1 MALTVGNLF
10 KESVKYNMKLLAGQ
24 EGLCRPVQW
33 IHIIETNEGAQFL
46 HGNEVVIT
54 ECIAGN
60 DEEKLQR
67 FVDTIY
73 RLHASALIINTGMF
87 IKTVP
92 DSVIAFC
99 EEKQLPLFALPWEV
113 PLVDVTREYCQMI
126 IDNAAQEDTV
136 ATIMK
141 DLIFHVG
148 EKDALLHQLERLGF
162 MTTCTMAALCISL
175 HMPHG
180 TEEYVRESRHLKMVA
195 ESCAKRIHDQYISFE
210 YREKRILLLINYTP
224 EDLEQYL
231 DSLFKTASA
240 HKLLPLISIGV
251 GDIVKG
257 PENQDSNF
265 MHAYAACK
273 LAARKKERILY
284 YREMG
289 IYKLLIDNENTE
301 ALTAFY
307 TDSVGKLK
315 EYDEKNNTE
324 YETFVKMYVACDGH
338 QGEVS
343 EKCFIHR
350 NTVNNYIKKAE
361 EIMGIDLSSWEGKAR
376 LYVALCVED
385 IL

>member
-24 EGLCRPVQW
+24 AGLCRPVQW

-67 FVDTIY
+67 FVGTIY

-136 ATIMK
+136 AAIMK

-148 EKDALLHQLERLGF
+148 VWDYSYLPYNVMGQICLPYSVLWMFL
-162 MTTCTMAALCISL
+162 SL
-175 HMPHG
+175 IIIFVDDGIRHFLFG
-180 TEEYVRESRHLKMVA
+180 EELP
-195 ESCAKRIHDQYISFE
+195 E
-210 YREKRILLLINYTP
+210 YR
-224 EDLEQYL
+224 
-231 DSLFKTASA
+231 LF
-240 HKLLPLISIGV
+240 
-251 GDIVKG
+251 
-257 PENQDSNF
+257 
-265 MHAYAACK
+265 
-273 LAARKKERILY
+273 
-284 YREMG
+284 
-289 IYKLLIDNENTE
+289 
-301 ALTAFY
+301 
-307 TDSVGKLK
+307 
-315 EYDEKNNTE
+315 
-324 YETFVKMYVACDGH
+324 
-338 QGEVS
+338 
-343 EKCFIHR
+343 
-350 NTVNNYIKKAE
+350 
-361 EIMGIDLSSWEGKAR
+361 
-376 LYVALCVED
+376 
-385 IL
+385 